1 MPNKEPGAIRQL
13 FAFVGERNSKMRISI
28 LLAVLGEMF
37 GIVPFLMV
45 ALLADELYRGTT
57 TIQRV
62 LFFSGIAAIC
72 QLIKML
78 LTWRSSLMSHKIS
91 FTILK
96 NIREA
101 ITDRMAK
108 VPMGV
113 MLETPTGTFKNLI
126 VDNVA
131 KLEDSMAHFMPELPS
146 NIAAPLCSILLIFI
160 LDWRMGLASLITI
173 PLGILFFAAMMRGY
187 GPRMENYMRSANDM
201 NSSLVEYV
209 SGIQVIK
216 AFNRSAS
223 SYGKYSKSVNYFHDS
238 TMEWWSQCWFWNAAA
253 RAVLPSTLLG
263 TLPVGAWLYMEGTLS
278 LPVFLI
284 SLVVPLGF
292 VAPLMKVSEA
302 MEQVSMIKGNLEQVT
317 AFLKTPELVRPSEPV
332 SLGERTYQ
340 FEDVH
345 FGYKETEILHGISFQ
360 TKPGTM
366 TAIVGP
372 SGSGKSTIAKL
383 MAGFWDVTSG
393 SVRFGGQD
401 IRQIPFEQLMGEI
414 SYVAQDNF
422 LFDKSIR
429 ENIRMGNPSATNAEV
444 EAVAKAA
451 NCHDFIMQLEQ
462 GYDTLAGDAGDRLSG
477 GERQRITIA
486 RAMLK
491 PSSVVILDEATAYA
505 DPENEALIQQAISK
519 LVAGKTLIVVAHR
532 LNTIRNADQILVVAN
547 GNIAGRGTQE
557 ELLRE
562 CPIYQ
567 KMWQDYAGT
576 IEEADLKGGV
586 ENHA

>member
-13 FAFVGERNSKMRISI
+13 FAFVGESNSKMRISI
-28 LLAVLGEMF
+28 FLAVLGEMF

-45 ALLADELYRGTT
+45 ALLADELYRGTA

-62 LFFSGIAAIC
+62 LFFCGIAAIC

-113 MLETPTGTFKNLI
+113 MLETPTGAFKNLI

-209 SGIQVIK
+209 NGIQVIK

-345 FGYKETEILHGISFQ
+345 FGYKETEVLHGISFQ
-360 TKPGTM
+360 TRPGTM

-429 ENIRMGNPSATNAEV
+429 ENIRMGNPAATDEEV
-444 EAVAKAA
+444 EAAAKAA

>member
-345 FGYKETEILHGISFQ
+345 FGYKETEVLHGISFQ
-360 TKPGTM
+360 TRPGTM

-519 LVAGKTLIVVAHR
+519 LVAGKILIVVAHR

-576 IEEADLKGGV
+576 IEESDLKGGV

>member
-1 MPNKEPGAIRQL
+1 MPEKEPGAIHQL
-13 FAFVGERNSKMRISI
+13 FAFLGESNNKMRISI
-28 LLAVLGEMF
+28 FLAVFGEMF

-45 ALLADELYRGTT
+45 ALLADELYHGTA
-57 TIQRV
+57 TIQRI
-62 LFFSGIAAIC
+62 LFYSGIAAIC
-72 QLIKML
+72 QIIKML

-113 MLETPTGTFKNLI
+113 MLETPTGIFKNLI

-160 LDWRMGLASLITI
+160 LDWRMGLASLVTI

-345 FGYKETEILHGISFQ
+345 FGYKETEVLHGISFQ
-360 TKPGTM
+360 TNPGTM

-429 ENIRMGNPSATNAEV
+429 ENIRMGNPAATDEEV
-444 EAVAKAA
+444 EAAAKAA

-491 PSSVVILDEATAYA
+491 PASVVILDEATAYA

>member
-1 MPNKEPGAIRQL
+1 MPNNEPGAIRQL
-13 FAFVGERNSKMRISI
+13 FAFVGESNSKMRISI
-28 LLAVLGEMF
+28 FLAVLGEMF

-45 ALLADELYRGTT
+45 ALLADELYRGTA

-62 LFFSGIAAIC
+62 LFFCGIAAIC

-209 SGIQVIK
+209 NGIQVIK

-345 FGYKETEILHGISFQ
+345 FGYKETEVLHGISFQ
-360 TKPGTM
+360 TNPGTM

-429 ENIRMGNPSATNAEV
+429 ENIRMGNPAATDEEV
-444 EAVAKAA
+444 EAAAKAA

>member
-28 LLAVLGEMF
+28 FLAVLGEMF

-45 ALLADELYRGTT
+45 ALLADELYRGTA

-209 SGIQVIK
+209 NGIQVIK
-216 AFNRSAS
+216 AFNRSAA

-345 FGYKETEILHGISFQ
+345 FGYKETEVLHGISFQ
-360 TKPGTM
+360 TRPGTM

-429 ENIRMGNPSATNAEV
+429 ENIRMGNPAATDEEV
-444 EAVAKAA
+444 EAAAKAA

>member
-160 LDWRMGLASLITI
+160 LDWRMGLTSLITI

-576 IEEADLKGGV
+576 IEESDLKGGV

>member
-45 ALLADELYRGTT
+45 ALLADELYRGTA

-101 ITDRMAK
+101 ITNRMAK

-345 FGYKETEILHGISFQ
+345 FGYKETEVLHGISFQ
-360 TKPGTM
+360 TRPGTM

-422 LFDKSIR
+422 LFYKSIR
-429 ENIRMGNPSATNAEV
+429 ENIRMGNPAATDEEV
-444 EAVAKAA
+444 EDAAKAA

>member
-13 FAFVGERNSKMRISI
+13 FAFVGESNSKMRISI

-45 ALLADELYRGTT
+45 ALLADELYRGTA

-62 LFFSGIAAIC
+62 LFFCGIAAIC

-209 SGIQVIK
+209 NGIQVIK

-223 SYGKYSKSVNYFHDS
+223 SYGKYSKSVNYFHNS

-345 FGYKETEILHGISFQ
+345 FGYKETEVLHGISFQ

-429 ENIRMGNPSATNAEV
+429 ENIRMGNPAATDEEV
-444 EAVAKAA
+444 EAAAKAA

-491 PSSVVILDEATAYA
+491 PASVVILDEATAYA

-576 IEEADLKGGV
+576 IEEADMKGGV
-586 ENHA
+586 ENHV

>member
-45 ALLADELYRGTT
+45 ALLADELYRGTA

-345 FGYKETEILHGISFQ
+345 FGYKETEVLHGISFQ
-360 TKPGTM
+360 TRPGTM

-429 ENIRMGNPSATNAEV
+429 ENIRMGNPAATDEEV
-444 EAVAKAA
+444 EDAAKAA

-576 IEEADLKGGV
+576 IEEADLKGGM

>member
-45 ALLADELYRGTT
+45 ALLADELYRGTA

-201 NSSLVEYV
+201 NSSLVAYV

-345 FGYKETEILHGISFQ
+345 FGYKETEVLHGISFQ
-360 TKPGTM
+360 TRPGTM

-429 ENIRMGNPSATNAEV
+429 ENIRMGNPAATDEEV
-444 EAVAKAA
+444 EDAAKAA

>member
-45 ALLADELYRGTT
+45 ALLADELYRGTA

-173 PLGILFFAAMMRGY
+173 PLGVLFFAAMMRGY

-345 FGYKETEILHGISFQ
+345 FGYKETEVLHGISFQ
-360 TKPGTM
+360 TRPGTM

-429 ENIRMGNPSATNAEV
+429 ENIRMGNPAATDEEV
-444 EAVAKAA
+444 EDAAKAA

-547 GNIAGRGTQE
+547 GNIAGCGTQE

>member
-45 ALLADELYRGTT
+45 ALLAELYRGTA

-345 FGYKETEILHGISFQ
+345 FGYKETEVLHGISFQ
-360 TKPGTM
+360 TRPGTM

-429 ENIRMGNPSATNAEV
+429 ENIRMGNPAATDEEV
-444 EAVAKAA
+444 EDAAKAA

>member
-13 FAFVGERNSKMRISI
+13 FAFVGESNSKMRISI
-28 LLAVLGEMF
+28 FLAVLGEMF

-45 ALLADELYRGTT
+45 ALLADELYRGTA

-173 PLGILFFAAMMRGY
+173 PLSILFFAAMMRGY

-209 SGIQVIK
+209 NGIQVIK

-345 FGYKETEILHGISFQ
+345 FGYKETEVLHGISFQ
-360 TKPGTM
+360 TRPGTM

-429 ENIRMGNPSATNAEV
+429 ENIRMGNPAATDEEV
-444 EAVAKAA
+444 EAAAKAA

-576 IEEADLKGGV
+576 IEEADMKGGV

>member
-13 FAFVGERNSKMRISI
+13 FAFVGESNSKMRISI
-28 LLAVLGEMF
+28 FLAVLGEMF

-45 ALLADELYRGTT
+45 ALLADELYRGTA

-62 LFFSGIAAIC
+62 LFFCGIAAIC

-108 VPMGV
+108 VPMGI
-113 MLETPTGTFKNLI
+113 MLETPTGAFKNLI

-209 SGIQVIK
+209 NGIQVIK

-345 FGYKETEILHGISFQ
+345 FGYKETEVLHGISFQ
-360 TKPGTM
+360 TRPGTM

-429 ENIRMGNPSATNAEV
+429 ENIRMGNPAATDEEV
-444 EAVAKAA
+444 EAAAKAA

-576 IEEADLKGGV
+576 IEEADMKGGV
-586 ENHA
+586 DNHA

>member
-45 ALLADELYRGTT
+45 AVLADELYRSTT

-444 EAVAKAA
+444 EAAAKAA